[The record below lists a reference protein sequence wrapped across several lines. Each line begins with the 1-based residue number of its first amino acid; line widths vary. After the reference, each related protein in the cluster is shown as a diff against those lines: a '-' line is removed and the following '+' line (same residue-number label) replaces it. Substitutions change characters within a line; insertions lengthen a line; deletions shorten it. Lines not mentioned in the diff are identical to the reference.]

1 MLEKDKLRKADIFSG
16 LAIFV
21 FGLWIVF
28 QATKMPM
35 KDSWGGVQN
44 VWFVSPALFPL
55 FVGAMIAL
63 LGALLV
69 RTALKTVGFKGF
81 ASVFQWMGSSE
92 MIHFLKA
99 PATIRFCAMLLL
111 LFGFVFMNI
120 ARVDFFLA
128 STLFLAAFITQFY
141 FDDDRLLKKLLRF
154 FLAGT
159 LVMAIYFATP
169 MGAAVEATVAYAGDW
184 LTLAFIVVYLIYAW
198 RLIRTD
204 AALQRKYK
212 ISLILSL
219 VAPLLIGS
227 AFKYLLLVP
236 MPKEGLVV
244 VVLDAVR
251 YWDF

>member
-1 MLEKDKLRKADIFSG
+1 
-16 LAIFV
+16 
-21 FGLWIVF
+21 
-28 QATKMPM
+28 
-35 KDSWGGVQN
+35 
-44 VWFVSPALFPL
+44 
-55 FVGAMIAL
+55 
-63 LGALLV
+63 
-69 RTALKTVGFKGF
+69 
-81 ASVFQWMGSSE
+81 
-92 MIHFLKA
+92 
-99 PATIRFCAMLLL
+99 
-111 LFGFVFMNI
+111 
-120 ARVDFFLA
+120 
-128 STLFLAAFITQFY
+128 
-141 FDDDRLLKKLLRF
+141 
-154 FLAGT
+154 
-159 LVMAIYFATP
+159 

-244 VVLDAVR
+244 VVLDAIR